1 MFSQG
6 PWRPGSGA
14 PSCGAERDQALAS
27 LHGAS
32 GSGQGSSPTSVAW
45 EHGERAIKLT
55 GSRKEEGGGK
65 PVVESRKA
73 RFQFA

>member
-1 MFSQG
+1 MFSQQ
-6 PWRPGSGA
+6 PWRPESGA
-14 PSCGAERDQALAS
+14 PSCSAGCDQALTA

-45 EHGERAIKLT
+45 ERGERAIKLT